1 MVLEQVVAGVLLV
14 GVSALYWREHRRNQ
28 QLIQSA
34 EAEQQQQQEK
44 LSDLSRRFNDHAKD
58 PVTGL
63 LGFKLLEDRITQ
75 AIKDCARYKFVMGV
89 MHVDIDNFQ
98 LINDA
103 MGREA
108 ADQVLCEIG
117 ERLESCIRQVDSISR
132 KNKDRFVVLLTQ
144 LARQETAV
152 MVVQRMFQVLAE
164 PIVVNNEQLSVTIG
178 VGLSFYPTDG
188 VTVAD
193 LSQHAEQ
200 ALIKA
205 KERGKNKYNFY
216 QERLQNESQREL
228 YLNNSMS
235 SESCLN
241 ELDIVYQ
248 PIVNVAE
255 QKIMCTEAQIV
266 WNHPTVG
273 KVSES
278 ELFMYAVQQGKLN
291 EITLRT
297 LKTATQKF
305 MQWRE
310 VGLKTEM
317 LAVSVALKQLE
328 KTNFI
333 YKISQTLQDN
343 NFPPQSLLLEINH
356 CDTPVSLDILE
367 KSFNMLRYLGVKIAI
382 TDFGSGLFPLRYLN
396 AFDVDYAKLDMSII
410 SPVGG
415 DEQSQRLAKAVVDF
429 GAAMQ
434 IHLIASGVEEESQAE
449 ILKQLGIALQQGKL
463 LGEPLSE
470 QDMVGRMTS
479 V

>member
-1 MVLEQVVAGVLLV
+1 MLLLQVVTGLLLAGV
-14 GVSALYWREHRRNQ
+14 GVLYWRERRRHQ

-34 EAEQQQQQEK
+34 QAAQQQQQEK
-44 LSDLSRRFNDHAKD
+44 LTDLTRRVNDNAKD

-63 LGFKLLEDRITQ
+63 LGFKLFEDRTTQ

-89 MHVDIDNFQ
+89 MQVDIDNFQ

-103 MGREA
+103 MGRKA
-108 ADQVLCEIG
+108 SDQLLCEVG
-117 ERLESCIRQVDSISR
+117 ERLESCIRQVDSITR
-132 KNKDRFVVLLTQ
+132 KSKDRFVVLLTQ

-152 MVVQRMFQVLAE
+152 MVVQRIFRALSE
-164 PIVVNNEQLSVTIG
+164 PMVINNEQLSVTVGI
-178 VGLSFYPTDG
+178 GLSFYPTDG
-188 VTVAD
+188 VTTGD
-193 LSQHAEQ
+193 LLQHAEQ

-228 YLNNSMS
+228 HLNNSMS
-235 SESCLN
+235 SGSCLN
-241 ELDIVYQ
+241 ELDMVYQ

-255 QKIMCTEAQIV
+255 QKIICSETQVV

-273 KVSES
+273 RVSEH

-291 EITLRT
+291 EITLHT
-297 LKTATQKF
+297 LKIATQKF
-305 MQWRE
+305 MQWQE
-310 VGLKTEM
+310 VGVKPEM
-317 LAVSVALKQLE
+317 LAISVALKQLE

-343 NFPPQSLLLEINH
+343 SFPPQSLLLEINH
-356 CDTPVSLDILE
+356 CEMPVSLDILE
-367 KSFNMLRYLGVKIAI
+367 KSFNMLRYLGVKISI

-396 AFDVDYAKLDMSII
+396 AFDVDFAKLDISII
-410 SPVGG
+410 NPVNG

-434 IHLIASGVEEESQAE
+434 IRLIASGVEEESQAE
-449 ILKQLGIALQQGKL
+449 ILKQLGITLQQGKL